1 MFKWVLHYCLIT
13 FFYPKSSIVF
23 IFILNKISNKFKLF
37 LLLMILSL
45 VKTTF
50 GNVFIVSVFS
60 EIGFLISIFKIIL
73 YQIFIQKTTIRIF
86 ISNV

>member
-1 MFKWVLHYCLIT
+1 M
-13 FFYPKSSIVF
+13 SIVF

-37 LLLMILSL
+37 VLLMILSL

>member
-1 MFKWVLHYCLIT
+1 MLNH

-37 LLLMILSL
+37 VLLMILSL

-60 EIGFLISIFKIIL
+60 KIGFLISIFKIIL
-73 YQIFIQKTTIRIF
+73 YQIFIQKTL
-86 ISNV
+86 